1 MAGLHT
7 LDSSSSSSTY
17 LALEDRILSASGDV
31 LCYSRLPMRQLLRYL
46 PSNRA
51 EMWWISEHESPQSV
65 VPDPEGLVRHVSAHS
80 SSATEL
86 IVIEGLDWIV
96 ERSSTAATL
105 RMIQSLDAL
114 SRQHAMDLVF
124 SVDAIALPSTFWSRL
139 CSVAPKL
146 ELGINHVQSENTEV
160 KPIDPVTDESPLET
174 GSALDDKDTTLFHLV
189 SLPRVGFTHA
199 ILARR
204 MLQWKRMGFDLAA
217 LEPASTMVDLD
228 EAHRVYEAIESDIT
242 ATIDAVRY
250 MEAQRDKLSVTEREV
265 YNFRLMSLSNTAA
278 TVEELERLMSSR

>member
-1 MAGLHT
+1 
-7 LDSSSSSSTY
+7 
-17 LALEDRILSASGDV
+17 
-31 LCYSRLPMRQLLRYL
+31 MRQLLRYL

-65 VPDPEGLVRHVSAHS
+65 MPDPEGLVRHVSAHS

-139 CSVAPKL
+139 L
-146 ELGINHVQSENTEV
+146 
-160 KPIDPVTDESPLET
+160 
-174 GSALDDKDTTLFHLV
+174 
-189 SLPRVGFTHA
+189 SLIH
-199 ILARR
+199 I
-204 MLQWKRMGFDLAA
+204 
-217 LEPASTMVDLD
+217 
-228 EAHRVYEAIESDIT
+228 
-242 ATIDAVRY
+242 
-250 MEAQRDKLSVTEREV
+250 
-265 YNFRLMSLSNTAA
+265 
-278 TVEELERLMSSR
+278 

>member
-7 LDSSSSSSTY
+7 LDSSSSSSTF
-17 LALEDRILSASGDV
+17 LALEERILSASGDV

-65 VPDPEGLVRHVSAHS
+65 MPDPEGLVRHVSAHS

-96 ERSSTAATL
+96 ERSSTAAAL

-146 ELGINHVQSENTEV
+146 ELDINHVQPENTEV
-160 KPIDPVTDESPLET
+160 KSIDSLTNESPLET
-174 GSALDDKDTTLFHLV
+174 VPAPDDKDTTLVHLV

-217 LEPASTMVDLD
+217 LEPASTMADLD
-228 EAHRVYEAIESDIT
+228 EAHRVYEAVESDIT

-265 YNFRLMSLSNTAA
+265 YNYRLMSLSNTAA